1 MTSGIWN
8 LEFGCLAR
16 SLLAI
21 AGLSGVAYAE
31 GTLRIVP
38 LVRAEQVIVSVDLD
52 NGYTDEVR
60 QVINGGVR
68 TTFTYDVDLKMIV
81 PAWVDRTI
89 ATAVVTTTDHY
100 DTLTRVHNLS
110 RSVDGRVVEAL
121 ATENEA
127 VAKKWLTS
135 LNGLVAV
142 PHVAARSAPRV
153 LRAHQ
158 RARAPARRD
167 AARLGDRRHEPREI
181 HVRAL
186 GVLTQETQETGEI
199 LFEKNLLISA
209 TLL

>member
-1 MTSGIWN
+1 MILETTSWNSKSKIWK
-8 LEFGCLAR
+8 LKFRTVA
-16 SLLAI
+16 AF
-21 AGLSGVAYAE
+21 GLSIAALATVVHAE

-110 RSVDGRVVEAL
+110 RTVDGRVVEAH

-135 LNGLVAV
+135 LNGLVLCRTSQLD
-142 PHVAARSAPRV
+142 PHREYYVRISAR
-153 LRAHQ
+153 
-158 RARAPARRD
+158 
-167 AARLGDRRHEPREI
+167 
-181 HVRAL
+181 VRPP
-186 GVLTQETQETGEI
+186 G
-199 LFEKNLLISA
+199 A
-209 TLL
+209 TLLGWATGVTNLAKFTFVP

>member
-1 MTSGIWN
+1 MIRKSTIW
-8 LEFGCLAR
+8 LA
-16 SLLAI
+16 LAI
-21 AGLSGVAYAE
+21 VALGEVAYAQ
-31 GTLRIVP
+31 GALRIVP

-60 QVINGGVR
+60 QVISGGVR

-110 RSVDGRVVEAL
+110 RTVDGRVVEAL

-135 LNGLVAV
+135 LSSLVLCRTSLLD
-142 PHVAARSAPRV
+142 PHREYYVRISAR
-153 LRAHQ
+153 
-158 RARAPARRD
+158 
-167 AARLGDRRHEPREI
+167 
-181 HVRAL
+181 VRPP
-186 GVLTQETQETGEI
+186 G
-199 LFEKNLLISA
+199 A
-209 TLL
+209 TLLGWATGVTNLAKFTFVP

>member
-1 MTSGIWN
+1 MKHETKIWN
-8 LEFGCLAR
+8 LKTRIWTVKPGICLALM
-16 SLLAI
+16 LLALGTI
-21 AGLSGVAYAE
+21 VFAE

-81 PAWVDRTI
+81 PVWVDRTI

-110 RSVDGRVVEAL
+110 RTVDGRVVEAHV
-121 ATENEA
+121 TKDEA

-135 LNGLVAV
+135 LNGLVLCRTSQLD
-142 PHVAARSAPRV
+142 PHREYYVRISAR
-153 LRAHQ
+153 
-158 RARAPARRD
+158 
-167 AARLGDRRHEPREI
+167 
-181 HVRAL
+181 VRPP
-186 GVLTQETQETGEI
+186 G
-199 LFEKNLLISA
+199 A
-209 TLL
+209 TLLGWATGVTNLAKFTFVP